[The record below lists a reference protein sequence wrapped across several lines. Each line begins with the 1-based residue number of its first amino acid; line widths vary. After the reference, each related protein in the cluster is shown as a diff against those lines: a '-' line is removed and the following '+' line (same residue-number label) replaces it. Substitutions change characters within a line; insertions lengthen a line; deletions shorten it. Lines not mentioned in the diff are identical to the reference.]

1 MLHGVSIVNLTME
14 ALERLF
20 QLRASLH
27 EQEEA
32 LGIQDYSEIERSIIE
47 FVSNQ
52 KQATI
57 TEILKHPYFS
67 KISLSTV
74 NRVVAK
80 VLKEG
85 VIKSEQ
91 AKDDKRKMY
100 LSFCLDNY

>member
-1 MLHGVSIVNLTME
+1 MK

-20 QLRASLH
+20 KLREALY
-27 EQEEA
+27 EQETE
-32 LGIQDYSEIERSIIE
+32 LGIQDYSDIERSVLE

-52 KQATI
+52 KQTTI

-80 VLKEG
+80 LLSVG
-85 VIKSEQ
+85 AIKSQQ
-91 AKDDKRKMY
+91 AADDKRKMH
-100 LSFCLDNY
+100 LSFCLDNCN

>member
-1 MLHGVSIVNLTME
+1 MKP
-14 ALERLF
+14 LERLF

-27 EQEEA
+27 EQEQE
-32 LGIQDYSEIERSIIE
+32 LGIGNYSEIERSVIE

-57 TEILKHPYFS
+57 TDMLKHPYFS
-67 KISLSTV
+67 NTSLATI

-80 VLKEG
+80 LLKEG

-100 LSFCLDNY
+100 LSFG

>member
-1 MLHGVSIVNLTME
+1 ME
-14 ALERLF
+14 ALEKLF
-20 QLRASLH
+20 KLRIALH

-52 KQATI
+52 KQTTI
-57 TEILKHPYFS
+57 TDILKHPYFA

-80 VLKEG
+80 LLKEG
-85 VIKSEQ
+85 VIRSEKSNE
-91 AKDDKRKMY
+91 DKRKMY
-100 LSFCLDNY
+100 LSFALDNY